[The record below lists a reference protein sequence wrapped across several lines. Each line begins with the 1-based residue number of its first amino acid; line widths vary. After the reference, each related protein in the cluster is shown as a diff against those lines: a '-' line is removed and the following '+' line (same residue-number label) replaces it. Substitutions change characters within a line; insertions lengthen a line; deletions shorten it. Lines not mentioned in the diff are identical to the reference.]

1 MNRADWYRLTIKEV
15 IEVLGTSESGL
26 TTQEAESRLLKFG
39 PNQIKEKKKTSP
51 WLLLLGQFKS
61 FLIILLIIASC
72 ISVVIGEYIEAI
84 AIMVI
89 VILAGLLGFIQEYK
103 AEKALEALKKM
114 AAIKTR
120 VIRDGMEKE
129 IPAEDLVPGDIIL
142 LRVGDK
148 IPADARLLEA
158 INMKTDEA
166 SLTGESQT
174 TDKTTERLQ
183 DQEVPLGD
191 MKNMV
196 FMGTSV
202 SYGRGKAAIIAT
214 GMETEF
220 GKIARMLQDVEEQKT
235 PLQVSID
242 RAAKWI
248 GVLAIILSAVIGLL
262 GVIRGYPL
270 LGMFTWVVALA
281 VAIVP
286 EALPAVMTI
295 TLALAVR
302 RMAKQNALIRKLQA
316 VETLGSTSIICSDKT
331 GTLTEDQ
338 MTVRKIWVNRRF
350 IEVDGVGY
358 QPIGTFFM
366 VQESTKHFPIPLKIG
381 LKSSRNDF
389 LVEGKFLDTQDIHLR
404 KLLTIGALCNDSRLH
419 NTPAG
424 WIIKGDPTEGALL
437 VVAAK
442 AGINLEELT
451 SLEPRKDEI
460 PFSSERKRM
469 ITIHT
474 THKPKGNGLAS
485 DKPEGN
491 GLASFGQ
498 SHSQSHNG
506 LVAYSKGA
514 LEVILETC
522 SYIYRDGKEI
532 EITLEDKENILGC
545 SHEMA
550 GSALRVLGMSYRIL
564 NGYSLKEVESNMVFV
579 GMVGMIDP
587 PRKGIK
593 QAIEICKGAGIKP
606 IMITG
611 DHKLTAVAIAKELG
625 ILNSGLTLSGSELD
639 ALTDEEF
646 ERIVDEVQV
655 YARVSPNHKLRV
667 IDAFLKKAKVVAMTG
682 DGVNDAPALKKA
694 DIGIAMGITGT
705 DVSKEASDMILTDDN
720 FVSIV
725 RAVKEGRTIFANIR
739 KFLTYLLTDNLGATL
754 AYCMAILGRLPLPL
768 TALQILFINLIM
780 DGPKAIALGLE
791 PPEPD
796 IMKQPPR
803 NPKENI
809 FNRHSIIYI
818 LGVGFWICI
827 VVMGIFIWALGGG
840 KQYAMTMFFVT
851 LIMVRTFNAFN
862 CRSATSSL
870 FKLGLLTNRWLI
882 LAFLLTIFTMLPIIY
897 VPFLQKIFEVTPLN
911 LKDFSIAFLAS
922 ITVLIV
928 VEIAKFLQGGKKCP
942 TTY

>member
-1 MNRADWYRLTIKEV
+1 MNNKDWHLLTVKEV
-15 IEVLGTSESGL
+15 IQALGSMETGL
-26 TTQEAESRLLKFG
+26 TLEEARSRLLKFG
-39 PNQIKEKKKTSP
+39 PNKLKEVKKTSV
-51 WLLLLGQFKS
+51 LSLFLGQFKS

-72 ISVVIGEYIEAI
+72 ISVVIGEYIEAT

-103 AEKALEALKKM
+103 AEKTLEALKKM
-114 AAIKTR
+114 TAIKTR
-120 VIRDGMEKE
+120 VIRDGKEKE
-129 IPAEDLVPGDIIL
+129 IPTEDLVPGDIIL
-142 LRVGDK
+142 LKVGDK

-174 TDKTTERLQ
+174 ADKTTQILQ
-183 DQEVPLGD
+183 AEVVPMGD
-191 MKNMV
+191 RKNMV
-196 FMGTSV
+196 FMGTCV
-202 SYGRGKAAIIAT
+202 SYGRGKAAVVAT

-248 GVLAIILSAVIGLL
+248 GVLAIILSAVIGLV

-270 LGMFTWVVALA
+270 LEMFIWVVALA

-302 RMAKQNALIRKLQA
+302 RMAKQNALVRKLQA

-338 MTVRKIWVNRRF
+338 MTVRKIWVNRRL

-358 QPIGTFFM
+358 QPIGGFFM
-366 VQESTKHFPIPLKIG
+366 VQESTKRFPIPLKIG

-389 LVEGKFLDTQDIHLR
+389 LVEGKFLDTPDIHLR
-404 KLLTIGALCNDSRLH
+404 KLLTIGALCNDSQLH
-419 NTPAG
+419 NTPEG
-424 WIIKGDPTEGALL
+424 WTIKGDPTEGALL
-437 VVAAK
+437 VAAAK

-469 ITIHT
+469 TTIHST
-474 THKPKGNGLAS
+474 
-485 DKPEGN
+485 
-491 GLASFGQ
+491 
-498 SHSQSHNG
+498 HNG

-514 LEVILETC
+514 LEVILDTC
-522 SYIYRDGKEI
+522 SYIYRDSKEI
-532 EITLEDKENILGC
+532 EITHQDKENILEC
-545 SHEMA
+545 AHQMA
-550 GSALRVLGMSYRIL
+550 TGALRVLGMSYRLL
-564 NGYSLKEVESNMVFV
+564 NGHSLKKVESNMVFV

-587 PRKGIK
+587 PRKEVK
-593 QAIEICKGAGIKP
+593 QAIEICEGAGIKP

-611 DHKLTAVAIAKELG
+611 DHKLTAVAIARELG

-646 ERIVDEVQV
+646 ERIVGEVQV

-667 IDAFLKKAKVVAMTG
+667 IDAFIKKAKIVAMTG

-725 RAVKEGRTIFANIR
+725 RAVEEGRTIFANIR

-754 AYCMAILGRLPLPL
+754 AYCMAILGGLPLPL

-796 IMKQPPR
+796 IMKRPPR
-803 NPKENI
+803 DPKANI
-809 FNRHSIIYI
+809 FNRHSLFYI
-818 LGVGFWICI
+818 LGVGFWICV
-827 VVMGIFIWALGGG
+827 VVMGVFIWALGDGI
-840 KQYAMTMFFVT
+840 QYAMTMFFVT

-882 LAFLLTIFTMLPIIY
+882 LAFFLTIFTMLPIIY

-922 ITVLIV
+922 VTVLIV
-928 VEIAKFLQGGKKCP
+928 VEIAKFLWCRKVYPYGHK
-942 TTY
+942 